1 MSAPFSQKR
10 VIVTGASSGIGL
22 ALARRLATQGA
33 DLMAIGRRAT
43 ADLPPDFP
51 QIGNKI
57 AYQSLDISTADAG
70 PRLVDL
76 IAARG
81 WNSLDLIIHNAG
93 IGHYRPVAAEDA
105 ASIAAVIATNCLG
118 PIALTHALA
127 PHLANAGGAVV
138 FVGSPAHNGAS
149 GFPVY
154 AATKGALAGF
164 ARALRSEWQ
173 GRIGV
178 QILHPGPTQ
187 TAMHDRAGHDPGKL
201 RALFL
206 SADDVA
212 AVMLRQIAAGRSPH
226 KTGHAALWRM
236 RGAQMLAGAK

>member
-1 MSAPFSQKR
+1 LSAPFSQKR

-22 ALARRLATQGA
+22 ALARRLDAQGA
-33 DLMAIGRRAT
+33 DLMAIGRRAA
-43 ADLPPDFP
+43 ADLPPEFP
-51 QIGNKI
+51 QIG
-57 AYQSLDISTADAG
+57 YHSLDVSAGDAG
-70 PRLVDL
+70 SRLVEMT
-76 IAARG
+76 AARG
-81 WNSLDLIIHNAG
+81 WDSLDLIVHNAG
-93 IGHYRPVAAEDA
+93 TGHYRPVAKEGA
-105 ASIAAVIATNCLG
+105 ASIAAVVATNCLG

-127 PHLANAGGAVV
+127 PHLAKAGGAAV
-138 FVGSPAHNGAS
+138 FVGSAAHKGAS

-206 SADDVA
+206 SPDNVA
-212 AVMLRQIAAGRSPH
+212 AVILRQIAAGRSPQR
-226 KTGHAALWRM
+226 TSHAALWRM
-236 RGAQMLAGAK
+236 RAARMLAGGR

>member
-1 MSAPFSQKR
+1 MNTLFSQKR

-22 ALARRLATQGA
+22 ALARRLDAQGA
-33 DLMAIGRRAT
+33 DLMAIGRRAV

-51 QIGNKI
+51 QIAYHALDVSAGN
-57 AYQSLDISTADAG
+57 AG
-70 PRLVDL
+70 PRLVEL
-76 IAARG
+76 LAARG
-81 WNSLDLIIHNAG
+81 WDGLDLIIHNAG
-93 IGHYRPVAAEDA
+93 IGHYRPVAQEDA
-105 ASIAAVIATNCLG
+105 ASIAGTIATNCLG

-127 PHLANAGGAVV
+127 PHLARAGGKAV
-138 FVGSPAHNGAS
+138 FVGSAAHKGAP

-178 QILHPGPTQ
+178 QILHPGPTR

-206 SADDVA
+206 SADDA
-212 AVMLRQIAAGRSPH
+212 AAAMLRQIAAGRSPR
-226 KTGHAALWRM
+226 KTGHAAVLRL
-236 RGAQMLAGAK
+236 RAVRMLAGGR